1 MKTASLPLI
10 IGLVVL
16 SGCASHYVIRLDNN
30 SEITTATKP
39 KLRDQVYYFKDAKG
53 QEQAV
58 PKFRVRE
65 LAPAP
70 MAAREDKPQHVQV
83 QQKKKRKWYLLWLA

>member
-1 MKTASLPLI
+1 MKKASLPLI
-10 IGLVVL
+10 IGLIAL

-39 KLRDQVYYFKDAKG
+39 KLKDQVYYFKDAKG
-53 QEQAV
+53 QEQSV

-65 LAPAP
+65 LAPATV
-70 MAAREDKPQHVQV
+70 AAREDKPQHVQV
-83 QQKKKRKWYLLWLA
+83 QQKKKHKWYLLWLA

>member
-39 KLRDQVYYFKDAKG
+39 KLKDQVYYFKDIKG
-53 QEQAV
+53 EQQSV

-65 LAPAP
+65 LAPAR

-83 QQKKKRKWYLLWLA
+83 QQKKKHKWYLLWLA